1 MRKIKSVCLLAAMM
15 MCTLFAKAQYTV
27 TMDQYQLKNY
37 SSVTYDISLS
47 EICKALDVDTATFTA
62 DYLNWVE
69 NGGDVDY
76 IELTSDDGS
85 NTTQMKYT
93 QGYNGGY
100 WMTADGHAIDW
111 SESSE
116 CTFCVLPWPD
126 SESDVLSFS
135 FYQIPNKAQVGDVLH
150 CTLALSYNAHEVT
163 FDFTIN
169 VIEKEASGVETSLS
183 KLNILGTAETTVTE
197 EPRTDYTPDVAS
209 VDLTAALE
217 ALGYDDIKKVS
228 ENLSD
233 YLYMA
238 WFNSDTEAKEDALRN
253 QWTANSGFW
262 TGTFYD
268 EATGTETGEL
278 VENVTW
284 KVYVENF
291 KLDTGTK
298 ILTFNVGQQPN
309 ALKNSESYWLP
320 MYLINGSNAY
330 IIRLN
335 LKTTEPDPE
344 EVEVDFK
351 DKTKVGEINLS
362 MEQSPNNNYKAT
374 NVYFDADSICT
385 LLGTD
390 KSKVSFWAESAE
402 GEPSNNSTQGSTGGY
417 WIDKNGY
424 VITWGDNSYATF
436 SCNSTEWNGG
446 YISSCQMPN
455 KCSVGDTLT
464 CRGYFMGPQTYVV
477 VNLTINYVK
486 YAGYDMSQYQMV
498 DEQMLEFQVVPS
510 DGEWNNDHMTEG
522 ITLTDLAEKL
532 GEGSYTFLGD
542 EKISDEKI
550 IVSDNYT
557 CDPAPAFWMDGSYTH
572 VFTGTNSFGIIYT
585 ASTNQFTFVK
595 QPNLN
600 KVGES
605 YQANFYLLNPATDKY
620 IKYHLYL
627 EYVDE
632 IINYVNVG
640 AEAIAL
646 PLNGDEGD
654 YAETPVDMTKCYEA
668 LGCDAESFAENGIWK
683 IQNAKGK
690 FAADGYEDEMYGFWL
705 DSEGNPTAEE
715 EAKLYSAEFLSAAG
729 SDCGQDC
736 FRSNAFDKNTHVVRL
751 AAEYDGNRYIFTLTL
766 CEDPTGIQSIEDG
779 NNTDATIHD
788 LTGRKVTNPSE
799 GIYIVGGKKYLIK
812 K

>member
-1 MRKIKSVCLLAAMM
+1 MM
-15 MCTLFAKAQYTV
+15 LCTLFAKAQYKV
-27 TMDQYQLKNY
+27 TLEQYPMTNY
-37 SSVTYDISLS
+37 SSTSYDISLT
-47 EICKALDVDTATFTA
+47 EICKALDVDTATFAA
-62 DYLNWVE
+62 DYLYWMN
-69 NGGDVDY
+69 NGGDNDF
-76 IELTSDDGS
+76 IELTSDDHS
-85 NTTQMKYT
+85 NTTAMKYT

-116 CTFCVLPWPD
+116 CTFCILPMP
-126 SESDVLSFS
+126 SVASDAMTFY
-135 FYQIPNKAQVGDVLH
+135 FYQIPNKAVVGDEFH
-150 CTLALSYNAHEVT
+150 CSLALYYNDHEVT
-163 FDFTIN
+163 FDFTVN
-169 VIEKEASGVETSLS
+169 VIEKVAANVETSLS
-183 KLNILGTAETTVTE
+183 KLNILGTAETTITE

-209 VDLTAALE
+209 IDLTDALT
-217 ALGYDDIKKVS
+217 ALGYDDLKKVS

-233 YLYMA
+233 YLFMS
-238 WFNSDTEAKEDALRN
+238 WFNTESEAKEDVLRN
-253 QWTANSGFW
+253 QWTANTGFW

-268 EATGTETGEL
+268 ETTGTETGEL

-291 KLDTGTK
+291 KLNTDTK

-335 LKTTEPDPE
+335 LKTTDPDPE
-344 EVEVDFK
+344 DVEVDFSE
-351 DKTKVGEINLS
+351 KTKVGEINLS
-362 MEQSPNNNYKAT
+362 MVQSPNNNYKAT
-374 NVYFDADSICT
+374 SVYFDADSICT

-390 KSKVSFWAESAE
+390 KSKVSFWAESAA

-417 WIDKNGY
+417 WLDKDGY
-424 VITWGDNSYATF
+424 VVSWGNGSVATF
-436 SCNSTEWNGG
+436 SCNSSEWSNG

-455 KCSVGDTLT
+455 TRSAGDTLT

-477 VNLTINYVK
+477 VNLTINYVE
-486 YAGYDMSQYQMV
+486 YAGYDLNQYEMA
-498 DEQMLEFQVVPS
+498 DEQMLEFQIVPS
-510 DGEWNNDHMTEG
+510 EGDWNNDHMIEG
-522 ITLTDLAEKL
+522 IVLTDLTEKL

-542 EKISDEKI
+542 EKISDEKT
-550 IVSDNYT
+550 VASDNYT
-557 CDPAPAFWMDGSYTH
+557 CDPAPAFWMDGSYIH
-572 VFTGTNSFGIIYT
+572 AHNGLNSFAIVYT
-585 ASTNQFTFVK
+585 ASENKFSFIK

-605 YQANFYLLNPATDKY
+605 YQANFYLLNQATGKY
-620 IKYHLYL
+620 IKYNLYL

-640 AEAIAL
+640 DESIAL
-646 PLNGDEGD
+646 PLNGAEGD

-683 IQNAKGK
+683 VQNAKGK
-690 FAADGYEDEMYGFWL
+690 FTTDGYEDEMYGFWF
-705 DSEGNPTAEE
+705 DAEGNPTTEE
-715 EAKLYSAEFLSAAG
+715 EAKLYSAEFLSAIG

-736 FRSNAFDKNTHVVRL
+736 FRSNAFDKNTHVVHL
-751 AAEYDGNRYIFTLTL
+751 AAEYDENRYIFTLTL
-766 CEDPTGIQSIEDG
+766 CEDPTGIQSIENED
-779 NNTDATIHD
+779 NSDTTIYD